1 MWFAQSAHTGFA
13 RSPNVTPTLISSP
26 DVPEDA
32 EALDADDADDELEPA
47 AGVEVA
53 DADFSDVDFAVDAA
67 LSPEP
72 HPMRPQAIAPA
83 NVNATHFEMF
93 FFIPSSLA
101 FVIIQAWIIL
111 IIQRHPPL
119 KKETNPR

>member
-32 EALDADDADDELEPA
+32 EALDADDELEPA

-93 FFIPSSLA
+93 FFIPSLNYLNYTKAST
-101 FVIIQAWIIL
+101 
-111 IIQRHPPL
+111 L
-119 KKETNPR
+119 KKGDKPTIKWKK